1 MQGHPSLIPVRSP
14 CDGFLAQSGDICI
27 DSVPPLQ
34 SIIRPL
40 SGQPGSLRLSDF
52 SFYKQA
58 GKQPPNFAIIMGVVS
73 VSVLSLMT
81 HSNIITLAFFSLCT
95 IHSYKYAKYWVCY
108 SGIVD
113 HKAEQYLKS

>member
-1 MQGHPSLIPVRSP
+1 MQGHPSLMPVRSP

-40 SGQPGSLRLSDF
+40 SEQPGSLRLSDF

-58 GKQPPNFAIIMGVVS
+58 GKQPPNFSIIMGVVS
-73 VSVLSLMT
+73 VLT
-81 HSNIITLAFFSLCT
+81 HSNIITLAFFPLCT

-113 HKAEQYLKS
+113 HKAEQVLKS